1 LQSGTKYSIYRPSLT
16 SPPRHQ
22 VPLTTGLDADAFYAS
37 SYTGV
42 LPEDVLQDLY
52 SPLALASVPGSLPE
66 TPLLLPNDDMVQRDL
81 STFDRNS
88 TVDGYRIGVIYIG
101 EGQTD
106 EVEILANTN
115 GSAAYAEFISQLG
128 TLVRLKGATMN
139 TQDLDRVAD
148 VDGPY
153 AYCWRDRAT
162 EVVFHITTM
171 MPTDL
176 ENDAQCINKKRHIGN
191 DFVNI
196 VWNESGQDFR
206 FDTFPSAFNY
216 VYIVITP
223 ETRAGLVA
231 DEANGRAADDDDDD
245 AAAPE
250 ARAGGGA
257 AMADAL
263 FRVLVLSAPSF
274 PAVSPASEAKL
285 LSGRALGAFVR
296 LVALNGAFF
305 SRVWAVREQGG
316 EHVSSW
322 RSRLLDIRRMRD
334 KYGSREKVVG
344 GAAPEKAGGGGGSNR
359 ASGAWGGGGGV
370 AGDRSS
376 MSSAAAARQQRAS
389 LSFGL
394 GGAEPGY
401 F

>member
-1 LQSGTKYSIYRPSLT
+1 
-16 SPPRHQ
+16 

-37 SYTGV
+37 TYTGV

-66 TPLLLPNDDMVQRDL
+66 TPLLLPDDEMVQRDL

-101 EGQTD
+101 EGQTN

-115 GSAAYAEFISQLG
+115 GSAAYAEFLGQLG

-153 AYCWRDRAT
+153 AYCWRDRST

-191 DFVNI
+191 DFVNV

-223 ETRAGLVA
+223 ETRAGVVGEGTA
-231 DEANGRAADDDDDD
+231 AAAEDEA
-245 AAAPE
+245 
-250 ARAGGGA
+250 AGGA
-257 AMADAL
+257 TSDAL
-263 FRVLVLSAPSF
+263 FRVQVLSAPSF
-274 PAVSPASEAKL
+274 PSLSPASETKL
-285 LSGRALGAFVR
+285 LSGRALGAFTR

-305 SRVWAVREQGG
+305 SQVWAERERGG

-322 RSRLLDIRRMRD
+322 RNRLLDVRRMRD

-344 GAAPEKAGGGGGSNR
+344 GAEKGGTGSNR
-359 ASGAWGGGGGV
+359 ASGAWGGGGGGA
-370 AGDRSS
+370 AGDRTS

>member
-1 LQSGTKYSIYRPSLT
+1 LA
-16 SPPRHQ
+16 
-22 VPLTTGLDADAFYAS
+22 TGLDADAFYAS
-37 SYTGV
+37 TYTGV

-101 EGQTD
+101 EGQTN
-106 EVEILANTN
+106 EIEILANTN
-115 GSAAYAEFISQLG
+115 GSAAYADFIGQLG

-153 AYCWRDRAT
+153 AYCWRDRST

-223 ETRAGLVA
+223 ETRAALAA
-231 DEANGRAADDDDDD
+231 DEAVGPAAD
-245 AAAPE
+245 AATGAGEE
-250 ARAGGGA
+250 AASVGA
-257 AMADAL
+257 ATSDAL
-263 FRVLVLSAPSF
+263 FRVQVLSAPSF
-274 PAVSPASEAKL
+274 PSVSPASEAKL
-285 LSGRALGAFVR
+285 LSGRALGPFTR

-322 RSRLLDIRRMRD
+322 RNRLLDVRRMRD

-344 GAAPEKAGGGGGSNR
+344 GAAAPEKGGGGSNR
-359 ASGAWGGGGGV
+359 TSGAWGGGGG
-370 AGDRSS
+370 APGDRSS

>member
-1 LQSGTKYSIYRPSLT
+1 LA
-16 SPPRHQ
+16 
-22 VPLTTGLDADAFYAS
+22 TGLDADAFYAS
-37 SYTGV
+37 TYTGV

-101 EGQTD
+101 EGQTC

-148 VDGPY
+148 ADGPY
-153 AYCWRDRAT
+153 AYCWRDRST

-223 ETRAGLVA
+223 ETRASPVA
-231 DEANGRAADDDDDD
+231 DETSAPIGQAQGASSNAKD
-245 AAAPE
+245 AGAEE
-250 ARAGGGA
+250 AQPGGPPTQ
-257 AMADAL
+257 DAL
-263 FRVLVLSAPSF
+263 FRVQVLSAASF
-274 PAVSPASEAKL
+274 PALSPASEAKL
-285 LSGRALGAFVR
+285 LSGRALGPFVR

-322 RSRLLDIRRMRD
+322 RNRLLDIRRMRD

-344 GAAPEKAGGGGGSNR
+344 GVAPAEKGGGGSNR
-359 ASGAWGGGGGV
+359 TSGAWGGGG
-370 AGDRSS
+370 DRSS
-376 MSSAAAARQQRAS
+376 MNLTAARQQRAS